1 MNSKKLTNL
10 FIVGAAK
17 SGTTSLFDLLSKSN
31 EIKPSLIKEPNFFS
45 SDLVKKIPDTYLK
58 KYPYLDSTGNIIKRH
73 KAFVKKKVEYE
84 KLWDCPLKA
93 KYLLD
98 GSVSYLFSKSAPTKI
113 LEYNSEAKV
122 IIILRDPI
130 ERMISHILTDKSRGR
145 YNLKIENN
153 YMPKNDIVWDVNMC
167 YLELSLYYEQVLRY
181 LKIFPKENLLILD
194 FNELNSLE
202 NLSFKISKFL
212 KLKIVFDKNINSNKT
227 LIFRHS
233 LFSKFIFLYK
243 FFKISKILPKEL
255 FNNLIYKKPNQLR
268 KKELRDKVFNKIEYL
283 IPFIEAD
290 KKKLVN
296 ILPSKQFKW
305 LINESP

>member
-17 SGTTSLFDLLSKSN
+17 SGTTTLFDLLSKSN

-58 KYPYLDSTGNIIKRH
+58 KYPYLDSSGNIIKRH

-93 KYLLD
+93 KYFLD

-153 YMPKNDIVWDVNMC
+153 YTPKNDIVWDIDMC

-181 LKIFPKENLLILD
+181 LKIFPKENLLIFD

-212 KLKIVFDKNINSNKT
+212 KIKIVFDKNINSNKT
-227 LIFRHS
+227 LILRHS

-243 FFKISKILPKEL
+243 FFKINKILPKEL